1 MNLRGRDTSQIKN
14 VKNLI
19 RSSCKMRKKGALHRS
34 SLRAAV
40 CGCRALSRHKTSYP
54 EVAGSPDL
62 LFS

>member
-1 MNLRGRDTSQIKN
+1 MQLRGRDTSQIKN
-14 VKNLI
+14 VKNLL

-40 CGCRALSRHKTSYP
+40 HGCRVLSRHKTSYP